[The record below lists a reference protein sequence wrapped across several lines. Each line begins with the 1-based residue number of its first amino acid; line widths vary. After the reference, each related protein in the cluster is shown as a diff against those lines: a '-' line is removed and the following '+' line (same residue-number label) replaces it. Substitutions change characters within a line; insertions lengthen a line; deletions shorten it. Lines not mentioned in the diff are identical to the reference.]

1 MQKDG
6 VSKWRPGSGLVRGVV
21 GITGLLVVIG
31 CARWFY
37 LRHGAN
43 FVAETEISWSFIII
57 MSLLI
62 LSFQLLAGVRMKLL
76 TGMFGLRLAPYEWI
90 GLAQMTTFFNYL
102 PFKGGAVAGA
112 LFLKG
117 AHNFSYTRF
126 LATAAA
132 SSVLAVVTFSVVGS
146 IGLAVLWLY
155 SGVFSWPILAIYFS
169 LIIVPLVFFLR
180 LDRRAKRIQNPHLLR
195 FLDGWRVIRTGGK
208 RLLLLITTD
217 LCMVLIDSMRIT
229 LCLGAVGL
237 KPIYAVGLIVIPL
250 SNILGVVSMVPG
262 GLGVKEFTMGLLSSG
277 LGIDFTRTI
286 YAATLDRMILFL
298 WVLFLGPLFVALIF
312 LYRGFWGEKRLKK

>member
-1 MQKDG
+1 MWQPK
-6 VSKWRPGSGLVRGVV
+6 GSVLRGVV
-21 GITGLLVVIG
+21 GITGLLIVIG

-37 LRHGAN
+37 QRHGAN
-43 FVAETEISWSFIII
+43 FVAEAEVSWSFIIV

-62 LSFQLLAGVRMKLL
+62 LSFQFLGGVRMKLL

-117 AHNFSYTRF
+117 AHNFSYPRF

-132 SSVLAVVTFSVVGS
+132 SSVMAVVTFSVVGS
-146 IGLAVLWLY
+146 IGLAVLWLT
-155 SGVFSWPILAIYFS
+155 SGVFSWPILAIYCA
-169 LIIVPLVFFLR
+169 LVIVPLVFFLR
-180 LDRRAKRIQNPHLLR
+180 IDRRARGTKNPHLVG
-195 FLDGWRVIRTGGK
+195 FFEGWRVIRTGGR
-208 RLLLLITTD
+208 RLVLLIATD
-217 LCMVLIDSMRIT
+217 LSMVLIDSMRIT

-237 KPIYAVGLIVIPL
+237 KPTYTVGLILIPL
-250 SNILGVVSMVPG
+250 SNILGVASMVPG
-262 GLGVKEFTMGLLSSG
+262 GLGVKELVIGLLAGG

-286 YAATLDRMILFL
+286 FAATLDRMILLL

-312 LYRGFWGEKRLKK
+312 FYRGFRAKNT